1 MYIIDINDLTEKEI
15 IKVMDKNHKSSVL
28 QKEEIKKLEKI
39 NKQEK
44 TQIITPVLSKTLEQK
59 DINLKCEMQNNDN
72 EFEDEV
78 SYYLTEIDNIK
89 EDEINQK
96 LKKALPTKKNYN
108 YTKILLRLKAEMLKN
123 IKEIKELCEEEKET
137 TTAKDLEEMKEYIM
151 SYKEKINIIDN
162 ALIEKEEIIEDT
174 ETIEN
179 NIFYASTSS
188 GNIRVLEEIDKIPI
202 EYYERFLGLLNS
214 IKEGTFKN
222 VKRFTTI
229 NNSTYGLCEVRD
241 FKTRVI
247 FDRIGENDYVV
258 VTMFIKK
265 CDNDK
270 GYIEPLKRKITEY
283 KLYSDDIKE
292 KLNDEEFISTQKNI
306 DEEIINK
313 LSEPIQKTKKRGTLK

>member
-270 GYIEPLKRKITEY
+270 GYIEPLKRKIAEY

-292 KLNDEEFISTQKNI
+292 KLNDEEFIFTQKNI

>member
-15 IKVMDKNHKSSVL
+15 IKVMDENHKSSVL

-44 TQIITPVLSKTLEQK
+44 IQIITPVLSKTLEQK

-78 SYYLTEIDNIK
+78 NYYLTEIDNIK

-270 GYIEPLKRKITEY
+270 GYIEPLKRKIAEY

>member
-15 IKVMDKNHKSSVL
+15 IKVMDENHKSSVL

-44 TQIITPVLSKTLEQK
+44 IQIITPVLSKTLEQK

-78 SYYLTEIDNIK
+78 NYYLTEIDNIK